1 MTLEKKIVFITGAS
15 GKIGV
20 KTAKLLL
27 QEGYKVITGFLKN
40 KEPLEKL
47 SHLGEILP
55 IKIDLEDEES
65 IKNAVN
71 TIKNKY
77 GKIYALINNA
87 GMNIPNDFNKI
98 SIEEWG
104 KVLNVNLRGM
114 FLLTKELDKIINDGG
129 SIVNIA
135 SFSGQVGGPRTSH
148 YTAAKAGV
156 IGLSENMARF
166 YAPRGIRV
174 NCVSPGLIESEMA
187 NAAKRLPILDNILL
201 GRMGKPEEIASV
213 ICFLISDKAS
223 YINAQTINVNGGLSY
238 SF

>member
-47 SHLGEILP
+47 SHLGE
-55 IKIDLEDEES
+55 
-65 IKNAVN
+65 KNAVN